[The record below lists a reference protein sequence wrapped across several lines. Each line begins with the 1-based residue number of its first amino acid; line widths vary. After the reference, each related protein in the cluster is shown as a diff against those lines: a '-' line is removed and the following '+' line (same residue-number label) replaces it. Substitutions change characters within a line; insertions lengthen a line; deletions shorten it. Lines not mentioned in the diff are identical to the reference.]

1 MKKAIYKPAAFFKG
15 IIFPVV
21 QDDRTT
27 LKETNVYCSVISST
41 SIPALHAAAA
51 LMKICCG
58 EYTGPKFMIIRSI
71 LDKKFALPTKSIS
84 TIFEYFCSFIDSETA
99 LPVLWHQAL
108 LVFVQRYKSEFDEN
122 RKSALRELVLRQNH
136 AMISAEVLR
145 EIESS
150 F

>member
-21 QDDRTT
+21 QDPITT
-27 LKETNVYCSVISST
+27 LKEASVYCSVISNT

-51 LMKICCG
+51 LMKISTG
-58 EYTGPKFMIIRSI
+58 EYSGPKFMVIRTL

-84 TIFEYFCSFIDSETA
+84 FIFDYFCSFATPENI
-99 LPVLWHQAL
+99 LPVIWHQTL

-122 RKSALRELVLRQNH
+122 RKKHIRDLVGIQNH
-136 AMISAEVLR
+136 VMISPEILR
-145 EIESS
+145 EIESA
-150 F
+150 